1 VETRFARKSLAAL
14 VASSFYCVS
23 AGVVLACDGPRA
35 GELIEQNR
43 LIVNAYGFV
52 AVLLFL
58 ATIAIYFFR
67 GRTGI
72 LAILIGLIIGFFH
85 PFWHYG
91 GGGGDCGRSMVELA
105 KYVTMILAGIL
116 IFQAVL
122 WRVRRPRVIA
132 KRA

>member
-1 VETRFARKSLAAL
+1 METRLARISL
-14 VASSFYCVS
+14 VALLTSSLLCVS
-23 AGVVLACDGPRA
+23 AAVVLACDGPRA
-35 GELIEQNR
+35 GEVIEQNR

-52 AVLLFL
+52 AILLFL
-58 ATIAIYFFR
+58 ATVAIYFFR

-72 LAILIGLIIGFFH
+72 LAILISLIIGFFH

-116 IFQAVL
+116 IVQAVL
-122 WRVRRPRVIA
+122 WRLRRPQVIA